1 MSAALDLRSKEEKDA
16 ELDKRIEALRKKNE
30 ALIKRY
36 QEIEEDRK
44 KAEQEGI
51 AVTALRRARPPDA
64 EPERRWVD
72 KDLSV
77 TVQVMLSPGEK
88 RTAKDKKPTGTPKPG
103 RGAAPRGS
111 GRAGS
116 RLSSRSLGGGHPQ
129 TPFWEGTGGDGVAP
143 GGRGRRPRG
152 RGAAGSV
159 MGGDAAP
166 DRKSKEWEERRRQN
180 IEKMN
185 EEMEKIA
192 EYERNQR
199 DGLHE
204 KNPVRNFLDDPRRSG
219 PFQDADRKEGSR
231 RHVRNWGGADFDK
244 VKAGME
250 REKTWQGPLRTPGR
264 RSSPKSGGLLDMTLS
279 MTGRE
284 RAEYVRWKKEREQ
297 IDQERLARHRKPT
310 GQWRREWD
318 AEKSDSMF
326 KDGSAAAPGSEE
338 ENKHLPPKPPTF
350 GEFLAPHRAQRRR
363 KSRGRGQGAG
373 AKPYSMHDN
382 RWEEKELP
390 ASTEEAARREAEEA
404 PSGALPEPPRSLSP
418 EEDEDQWEDVSEE
431 EEEEE
436 EEEEGSGSPGS
447 LNEAEGPRSLNP
459 GELTGP
465 PRGVQSPAAP
475 PQGEEPRP
483 NTEQELL
490 EKREEAARSRAEDG
504 TEASRR
510 QPDAE
515 AAPGTVEITDFE
527 RTDSTC
533 KTSRSCRGFF
543 PAPPGSGSDFFQSPG
558 SASGGGGWR
567 ALRLPGRL
575 PRLTAKRPDV
585 RGRCPRHPG
594 RSRRDPSSFLETLAR
609 TQVGSWW
616 RMDFSMPNYTFN
628 YSNLDDYSIYDL
640 DGYEVPHSYRAV
652 LALYALIFL
661 LGVLGNGAVIWV
673 TGFELRRTVN
683 GVWFLNLSV
692 ADLLCCLAL
701 PFLALPLARDHHWPL
716 GRFACKLLPSLT
728 ILNMFASVLLLMAIS
743 ADRCALVT
751 RPVWCQ
757 NHRTL
762 GLARGACA
770 AAWFLAGL
778 LTLPSFI
785 FRTTR
790 LDYFSEKTT
799 CVLDYAAVGHHQ
811 HLTELVTAVTRFVC
825 GFLVPFVV
833 ITACYSLLLA
843 RVHSKGFARS
853 QKAIKLILV
862 VILSFFVCWLP
873 YHVVGLILA
882 STRPHSSL
890 FKGALEADP
899 IVAGVAYIN
908 SCINPII
915 YVVMGQD
922 FKDKV
927 QRSWRAVLRG
937 VLSDD
942 PTSTMGDSRM
952 KTKSTV
958 DDQSVST
965 TV

>member
-51 AVTALRRARPPDA
+51 AVTALRRARPPEA

-77 TVQVMLSPGEK
+77 TVQVMLSPGDK
-88 RTAKDKKPTGTPKPG
+88 RVVKDKKPSGTPKPG

-111 GRAGS
+111 ARAGLRPS
-116 RLSSRSLGGGHPQ
+116 GRSPRGEHPAD
-129 TPFWEGTGGDGVAP
+129 PFWEGGDDAAAP
-143 GGRGRRPRG
+143 GERGGRGRRSRG
-152 RGAAGSV
+152 RGPAGPA
-159 MGGDAAP
+159 MGSDAGP

-185 EEMEKIA
+185 EEMAKIA

-250 REKTWQGPLRTPGR
+250 REKTWQGPVRTPGR
-264 RSSPKSGGLLDMTLS
+264 RSSPKAGGSLDMTLS

-326 KDGSAAAPGSEE
+326 KDGSAAAPGLEASGGE
-338 ENKHLPPKPPTF
+338 ENKRPPPKPPTF
-350 GEFLAPHRAQRRR
+350 GEFLTPHRTQRRR
-363 KSRGRGQGAG
+363 KGRGRGHGAG
-373 AKPYSMHDN
+373 TKPYSMHDN
-382 RWEEKELP
+382 RWEEKEVP
-390 ASTEEAARREAEEA
+390 APTEEAASRKAEEA
-404 PSGALPEPPRSLSP
+404 PSGTLPDPPSSLSP

-436 EEEEGSGSPGS
+436 SGSSSPES
-447 LNEAEGPRSLNP
+447 SNEDEAPRRLSP
-459 GELTGP
+459 VELVGP
-465 PRGVQSPAAP
+465 PRGAQSPAEP
-475 PQGEEPRP
+475 PQGEAARP
-483 NTEQELL
+483 NAEEETS
-490 EKREEAARSRAEDG
+490 EKHEEAAGSPAENG
-504 TEASRR
+504 TQGAAAFPH

-515 AAPGTVEITDFE
+515 VTPGTVEITDFE
-527 RTDSTC
+527 R
-533 KTSRSCRGFF
+533 
-543 PAPPGSGSDFFQSPG
+543 
-558 SASGGGGWR
+558 
-567 ALRLPGRL
+567 
-575 PRLTAKRPDV
+575 
-585 RGRCPRHPG
+585 
-594 RSRRDPSSFLETLAR
+594 
-609 TQVGSWW
+609 VGSWW
-616 RMDFSMPNYTFN
+616 RMDFSMSNYTFN
-628 YSNLDDYSIYDL
+628 YSNWDDYSIYDL

-673 TGFELRRTVN
+673 IIFELRRTVN
-683 GVWFLNLSV
+683 GVWFLNLSM

-701 PFLALPLARDHHWPL
+701 PFLALPLASDHHWPL
-716 GRFACKLLPSLT
+716 GHFACKLLPSLT

-743 ADRCALVT
+743 ADRCALVM

-770 AAWFLAGL
+770 SAWFLAGL

-790 LDYFSEKTT
+790 SDIFSEKTT
-799 CVLDYAAVGHHQ
+799 CVLDYTAVGHHQ
-811 HLTELVTAVTRFVC
+811 HLTELVTAVTRFIC

-853 QKAIKLILV
+853 QKAIKVILV
-862 VILSFFVCWLP
+862 VIISFFVCWLP

-882 STRPHSSL
+882 STHPHSSL

-899 IVAGVAYIN
+899 IVAGIAYIN

-922 FKDKV
+922 FKDKFR
-927 QRSWRAVLRG
+927 RSWRSVLRG

-952 KTKSTV
+952 KTKSTM
-958 DDQSVST
+958 DDHSVST